1 MSLAFLRDRFLV
13 GTVPE
18 GTQGGPLAGQTHL
31 HSVSGHLTS
40 SQTRCVS
47 GEVEV
52 RSEEEIFGSGL
63 KGSLV
68 Q

>member
-1 MSLAFLRDRFLV
+1 MSLAFLRDWFLV

-52 RSEEEIFGSGL
+52 EVKKRFLAQDS
-63 KGSLV
+63 KGA
-68 Q
+68 